1 MQTIHPVDEQ
11 VLRALLDLADDPR
24 HDVKTTTHLST
35 LAVEVPDYLYELYQR
50 YQALESSPPE
60 VPKKSRSKS

>member
-1 MQTIHPVDEQ
+1 MQVIHPVDEQ
-11 VLRALLDLADDPR
+11 ILRTLLDLAKQPR
-24 HDVKTTTHLST
+24 DVKTTTHLPT
-35 LAVEVPDYLYELYQR
+35 LAVVVPDYLFEMYQR